1 MSAGT
6 AVLTDGR
13 VGGVAFTVV
22 GEGSPVTVFAHGL
35 GGSSAETRPLA
46 SRTGG
51 TRVLL
56 DFRGHGTSDP
66 LVDGWDYD
74 LLAEDLLAVADATG
88 ASWLPSRTRRSGPSS
103 SSGWPPT
110 TSRAPAAWTGRSA
123 AARSTRSC
131 RGT

>member
-1 MSAGT
+1 
-6 AVLTDGR
+6 VVTDGR

-88 ASWLPSRTRRSGPSS
+88 PSQAG
-103 SSGWPPT
+103 
-110 TSRAPAAWTGRSA
+110 RAVGGLRSA
-123 AARSTRSC
+123 AAGAVPRPGALRAARHGDARC
-131 RGT
+131 ARRGAW